1 MKISSIN
8 QSIQREHNLSM
19 AIEAIRRIPHCTRV
33 KLAQVMGLS
42 QAAVTKLV
50 SQLIEWGAVSEQ
62 ESIGNGLGRKA
73 TALRINTEKYRALA
87 IHINRDYINAAIY
100 DMDGVLYDMEQCEIS
115 ASEGAQASMDRVIA
129 MARKLLSRNQTP
141 VRCVGV
147 AVPGPFHYSQSRIS
161 MMSGFPG
168 WEKINIRKTLEQALL
183 LPVFVDQDANCGA
196 LAEMWF
202 GGEDQPSSMIF
213 VTADRGIGAG
223 LILNSKIY
231 RGRIGFAGEI
241 GHTSIDLLGARCE
254 CGNRGCLELYGSSVA
269 LENICC
275 TEQYNPANPDTMQAR
290 PNVKDILKQVREG
303 DPNACRAYAK
313 TVSYLCFGIVGV
325 INTLDPEV
333 VVFGDRLVNGGSLF
347 LETAK
352 QTFRQYLM
360 PEVYDH
366 LQIKVCTLDGDPM
379 LLGASVLAYDHVLR
393 APSEFFN
400 A

>member
-1 MKISSIN
+1 
-8 QSIQREHNLSM
+8 
-19 AIEAIRRIPHCTRV
+19 
-33 KLAQVMGLS
+33 
-42 QAAVTKLV
+42 
-50 SQLIEWGAVSEQ
+50 
-62 ESIGNGLGRKA
+62 
-73 TALRINTEKYRALA
+73 
-87 IHINRDYINAAIY
+87 
-100 DMDGVLYDMEQCEIS
+100 
-115 ASEGAQASMDRVIA
+115 
-129 MARKLLSRNQTP
+129 
-141 VRCVGV
+141 
-147 AVPGPFHYSQSRIS
+147 
-161 MMSGFPG
+161 
-168 WEKINIRKTLEQALL
+168 
-183 LPVFVDQDANCGA
+183 
-196 LAEMWF
+196 
-202 GGEDQPSSMIF
+202 
-213 VTADRGIGAG
+213 
-223 LILNSKIY
+223 
-231 RGRIGFAGEI
+231 
-241 GHTSIDLLGARCE
+241 
-254 CGNRGCLELYGSSVA
+254 
-269 LENICC
+269 
-275 TEQYNPANPDTMQAR
+275 MQAR